1 MKKMYLWEVEYQVSG
16 SFVTMRSVKVAT
28 TIDSFGEAERLA
40 LIYISEQLKDSAFEL
55 NFISSISP
63 SQLIHSEGGAS

>member
-1 MKKMYLWEVEYQVSG
+1 MKKMYMWEVEYQVNG

-40 LIYISEQLKDSAFEL
+40 LIYIKEQLKESGFEF
-55 NFISSISP
+55 NFISRISP
-63 SQLIHSEGGAS
+63 SQLIYSEGGAS